1 MAQATGQP
9 AFPLEATANHIFE
22 FQQAGGVRM
31 EFDAENNTMVLKQA
45 GQVYNYT
52 KE

>member
-9 AFPLEATANHIFE
+9 SFPLEATANHIFE
-22 FQQAGGVRM
+22 FQQAGVRM
-31 EFDAENNTMVLKQA
+31 EFDVENNTMVLKQA